1 MGFKLGKNKVRKNTG
16 YKYFPKNQWELKHI
30 LRKRLAKDENADL
43 NDIDVSKVG
52 NMFDAFESTDPHN
65 INISEWDVSNVKNM
79 SMMFFDCKNLN
90 CDLSDWDVSNVVQF
104 DHTFYGCKKFTGK
117 GLENW
122 NVSNVEYMGNMF
134 DGCDSL
140 KNIPSWY
147 K

>member
-1 MGFKLGKNKVRKNTG
+1 
-16 YKYFPKNQWELKHI
+16 
-30 LRKRLAKDENADL
+30 
-43 NDIDVSKVG
+43 
-52 NMFDAFESTDPHN
+52 
-65 INISEWDVSNVKNM
+65 
-79 SMMFFDCKNLN
+79 MFFECKNFN